1 MSTIIALA
9 GKGGTGKTTLAGLLV
24 RYMVEKGKKPILAVD
39 ADANANLN
47 EVLGVMAGQTLGD
60 AREEMKK
67 GGLPGMTKDIFMEMR
82 IQEALVEAEGFDLI
96 VMGRPEGQGCYCAA
110 NTLLTEFVERLSEN
124 YPYIVVDNE
133 AGMEHISR
141 LTTRNINVLL
151 LVSDSSRRG
160 LQAAVRIG
168 QLAKE
173 LGLKIGKKYVII
185 NQAEKKD
192 LADLEEWGSLLQ
204 ENGLSLLGIVPKDEL
219 IYSFDKEGKPT
230 SKLPEESPALKKAFQ
245 LFDLLFDETPGAGT
259 DILHNQ
265 E

>member
-9 GKGGTGKTTLAGLLV
+9 GKGGTGKTTLAGLLI

-47 EVLGVMAGQTLGD
+47 EVLGVTAGQTLGD
-60 AREEMKK
+60 AREEMKI

-110 NTLLTEFVERLSEN
+110 NSLLTEFVERLSEN

-151 LVSDSSRRG
+151 LISDSSRRG

-192 LADLEEWGSLLQ
+192 LADLEEWGSLLK

-245 LFDLLFDETPGAGT
+245 FFDLLFDETPGTGT
-259 DILHNQ
+259 DILPIQ